1 MTLKIWSK
9 QAAIPTEHGS
19 WVFLRSP
26 LVIGLLLGGQL
37 GLAQVLLV
45 IAALAAFL
53 SRQPLTLLIKILSK
67 RRPSSELAAAI
78 FWLIVFGLIALA
90 AAFGLWRLGAG
101 YLLWLVLPAIP
112 VMSWHLWL
120 VSRRAERRK
129 PGVEILGSAV
139 LAFVAPAGI
148 WLGQGEMSLQGWL
161 IWSLLVLQNA
171 ASIVYAYLRLEQR
184 VLAEQP
190 DRAAQLKLGI
200 RALLYTTFNLVLALV
215 LVWLALS
222 PSWLWL
228 AFLVQ
233 WAEALYGTFRPALKV
248 KPIKIGIRQMVVS
261 IIFTILF
268 ILVWII

>member
-1 MTLKIWSK
+1 
-9 QAAIPTEHGS
+9 
-19 WVFLRSP
+19 
-26 LVIGLLLGGQL
+26 
-37 GLAQVLLV
+37 
-45 IAALAAFL
+45 
-53 SRQPLTLLIKILSK
+53 
-67 RRPSSELAAAI
+67 
-78 FWLIVFGLIALA
+78 
-90 AAFGLWRLGAG
+90 
-101 YLLWLVLPAIP
+101 
-112 VMSWHLWL
+112 
-120 VSRRAERRK
+120 
-129 PGVEILGSAV
+129 
-139 LAFVAPAGI
+139 
-148 WLGQGEMSLQGWL
+148 L

-184 VLAEQP
+184 VLAKQP
-190 DRAAQLKLGI
+190 DRAAQLKLGS

-233 WAEALYGTFRPALKV
+233 WAEALCGTFRPALKV